1 MATKE
6 KIKKE
11 FDEFAQKVTRLESLK
26 KRFDALNTNGFEK
39 EARII
44 KSKLKDTKAIP
55 QIEREINS
63 LENKI
68 TNKYKNQVHR
78 VRSVNVKALKETDEN
93 LKRKINELRNEVKK
107 KKKVSVKRQL
117 SKEEVEFVKDI
128 PKLEREIGKLK
139 GMLEEQH
146 RRTRIKIDSGVG
158 VLVDSR
164 FEEFHNKYKEK
175 VHSALKKEVHEKFNE
190 ELKRRLDAEKKKIV
204 NRLVSENENRL
215 KIQSNELSRRLNYH
229 YSSKEIELKKR
240 FSERVGKLEKVK
252 QKVVR
257 DVQSEYS
264 EKIRELEKLYKRRK
278 EKL

>member
-164 FEEFHNKYKEK
+164 FDDFISEIKAELTKRLKEKEMVMDSKSAKDLVERKTIFSEKYKKLVEEFHNKYKEK

-190 ELKRRLDAEKKKIV
+190 EL
-204 NRLVSENENRL
+204 
-215 KIQSNELSRRLNYH
+215 
-229 YSSKEIELKKR
+229 
-240 FSERVGKLEKVK
+240 
-252 QKVVR
+252 
-257 DVQSEYS
+257 
-264 EKIRELEKLYKRRK
+264 
-278 EKL
+278 